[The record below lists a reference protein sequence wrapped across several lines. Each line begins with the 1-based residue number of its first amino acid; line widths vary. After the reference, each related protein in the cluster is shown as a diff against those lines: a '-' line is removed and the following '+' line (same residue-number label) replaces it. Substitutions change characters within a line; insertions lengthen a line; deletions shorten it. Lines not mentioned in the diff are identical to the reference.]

1 MAILVTGGAGFIGSH
16 MALALLDRG
25 EKVVILDNLSTGV
38 RECLPRD
45 AMFVE
50 GSSGDRALLGRL
62 FVEHEIDAIAHF
74 AASTVVPDSVADPL
88 AYYGNNTVN
97 THTLIAAALAARVP
111 RFVFSS
117 TAAVYGVPQS
127 ALVREDAPTAPISP
141 YGASKLMSE
150 RILTDVSEAHGL
162 SLAILRYFNVAGAD
176 PKGRSGQ
183 STPRA
188 THLIKVCLEA
198 ALNKRESVEI
208 FGVDYPTPDGTGV
221 RDYIHVCDLID
232 THIAALDRLKSGQRR
247 LLYNCGYGAG
257 YSVRQVIDAVERV
270 SGRTLNV
277 KLSPRRAG
285 DAASVVADAS
295 AIRRDLG
302 WTPRYDDLDTIV
314 AHALAWE
321 QRR

>member
-16 MALALLDRG
+16 MALALLDLG

-38 RECLPRD
+38 RACLPHD
-45 AMFVE
+45 ALFVE
-50 GSSGDRALLGRL
+50 GSSGDRALLDRL
-62 FVEHEIDAIAHF
+62 FAEHDIGAIAHF

-97 THTLIAAALAARVP
+97 THTLIAAAVAARVP

-127 ALVREDAPTAPISP
+127 ERVGEDAPTAPISP

-150 RILTDVSEAHGL
+150 RILGDVSDAHGL
-162 SLAILRYFNVAGAD
+162 SVAILRYFNVAGAD
-176 PKGRSGQ
+176 PQGRSGQ

-188 THLIKVCLEA
+188 THLIKACLEA
-198 ALNKRESVEI
+198 ALGKRESVEI
-208 FGVDYPTPDGTGV
+208 FGADYPTPDGTGV
-221 RDYIHVCDLID
+221 RDYIHVSDLID
-232 THIAALDRLKSGQRR
+232 AHIAALDSLKAGQRR

-270 SGRTLNV
+270 SGRTLNIKV
-277 KLSPRRAG
+277 SPRRAG

-302 WTPRYDDLDTIV
+302 WRPKYDDLDTIV